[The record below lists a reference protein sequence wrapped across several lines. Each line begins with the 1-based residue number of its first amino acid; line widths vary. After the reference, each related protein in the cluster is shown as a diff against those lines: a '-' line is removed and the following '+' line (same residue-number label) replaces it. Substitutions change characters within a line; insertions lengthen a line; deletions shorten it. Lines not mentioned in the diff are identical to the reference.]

1 MFHKKINKN
10 VNKQNIRNSENW
22 FFDDVS
28 EIKRNKQLINVVHQN
43 SNFFMD
49 FREHGTI
56 LQKTFGNL
64 PPLSANNSL
73 GS

>member
-1 MFHKKINKN
+1 M
-10 VNKQNIRNSENW
+10 
-22 FFDDVS
+22 S